1 MDSATTQ
8 NSWRTSAQ
16 RTYLVCTPGRSLNFD
31 RARWAGRWS
40 TGMLRISLCGANA
53 MYFWPVWVS
62 PGYCKLQRN
71 QYCDRR
77 IFPVFPMLGVEPL
90 LRAWLNYQ
98 ASRVVIHTN
107 LIPGPH
113 MVWTQHTNI
122 FRTPTSTS
130 TTVNGSQKVVNLGV
144 CGVGLN
150 RGCKPI

>member
-1 MDSATTQ
+1 MPVTYICLDSATTQ

-40 TGMLRISLCGANA
+40 TGMLRISLCGANV

-62 PGYCKLQRN
+62 PSYCKLQRN
-71 QYCDRR
+71 PYCDRR
-77 IFPVFPMLGVEPL
+77 IFPVFLMLGVEPL

-98 ASRVVIHTN
+98 PRAKSGGHTN
-107 LIPGPH
+107 LISDPH
-113 MVWTQHTNI
+113 MVLTQHTDI
-122 FRTPTSTS
+122 FGTSTSTS

-144 CGVGLN
+144 CGV
-150 RGCKPI
+150 